1 MGLKRYGGG
10 VSAPRMP
17 PCGGARLLCGR
28 ESCGLMGDNDK
39 NSREMPPC
47 WTGRAC
53 RLRKASV
60 KLRKPGLPR
69 STRRWPAVGGG
80 IVAAF
85 RGRQPLAESVRHLLA
100 FCDLQRQRDGRGRT
114 AGAFG
119 RGRAPADFRIDTARL
134 APREAVVGGRDV
146 VEAIFAF
153 DTVNGPGYGAV
164 RLLREADG
172 AVRAWTISTSLDFDA
187 DLRRAR
193 GGRRDIPRPRFRRP
207 GLARAAAGLRD
218 AMTTAIPTC

>member
-1 MGLKRYGGG
+1 M
-10 VSAPRMP
+10 
-17 PCGGARLLCGR
+17 CGR

-47 WTGRAC
+47 WTGRDLLPEEIT
-53 RLRKASV
+53 RETTE
-60 KLRKPGLPR
+60 PGLPR
-69 STRRWPAVGGG
+69 STRRWHARS
-80 IVAAF
+80 AAELSALF
-85 RGRQPLAESVRHLLA
+85 VGRQPLAKSVRPLLA

-114 AGAFG
+114 AGA
-119 RGRAPADFRIDTARL
+119 RRPRPARAISASITARL

-153 DTVNGPGYGAV
+153 ETVNGPGYGAV

-193 GGRRDIPRPRFRRP
+193 GGRRDIPRPGFCRP
-207 GLARAAAGLRD
+207 GLARAAAGLRHLRR
-218 AMTTAIPTC
+218 TAIPTC